1 MELEFYDYLD
11 KITGENV
18 HTLIAGCMGS
28 GKSNLLHWVILN
40 ILTIDGSGLYL
51 IDPKRVE
58 LVQYKNSVHTCAY
71 ACETEDIISVI
82 HSAAEEMDRRFKDMQ
97 RRGLRKSDKPP
108 RYIIIDELAQ
118 FSKRIDPRLAK
129 ANEDLARIA
138 TLGRASKVFI
148 IACTQRPTNDVITP
162 VIKTNCDCKIA
173 LRTSSDQESRNI
185 IQVSDAHYLPRHGF
199 CLITHPDY
207 MGVQRAPVDL
217 CTDETIDAFV
227 ASCGLR
233 RQKQK
238 SFLQRLFG
246 G

>member
-1 MELEFYDYLD
+1 MELDFYNYLD

-28 GKSNLLHWVILN
+28 GKSVLLNGVILN
-40 ILTIDGSGLYL
+40 ILTIDGAGLYL

-71 ACETEDIISVI
+71 ASEPEEIISVI
-82 HSAAEEMDRRFKDMQ
+82 HSATVEMDRRFKDMQ
-97 RRGLRKSDKPP
+97 KRGLRKTDLPP
-108 RYIIIDELAQ
+108 RYVIIDELAQ
-118 FSKRIDPRLAK
+118 FSKRIDPRLAQ

-138 TLGRASKVFI
+138 TLGRASKIFI

-173 LRTSSDQESRNI
+173 LRTASDQESRNI

-199 CLITHPDY
+199 CLITHPDFV
-207 MGVQRAPVDL
+207 GVQKAPVRL
-217 CTDETIDAFV
+217 YEDETIDAFV

-233 RQKQK
+233 KRK
-238 SFLQRLFG
+238 SFLSRLFG